1 MSEFSRVYDLRTLS
15 AAPQGLTASAEECAA
30 LAARFG
36 LVKVER
42 FAATVT
48 LTAEGPA
55 VRAIG
60 RLKAVIVQ
68 SCAVSGDDLPVTI
81 DEPIALRFI
90 PEAEPNSPDE
100 EIELGADELDEI
112 VMDGAQFDLGE
123 ALAQGLALAIDPY
136 ATGPGADEARR
147 KAGIVSEGESG
158 PFAALKGLLKE

>member
-1 MSEFSRVYDLRTLS
+1 MSEFSRVYDLRTLP
-15 AAPQGLTASAEECAA
+15 AAAQELVASTEECAA

-36 LVKVER
+36 LVRVDHC
-42 FAATVT
+42 AATVT
-48 LTAEGPA
+48 LAAEGPA
-55 VRAIG
+55 VRATG
-60 RLKAVIVQ
+60 RLKAAIVQ

-81 DEPIALRFI
+81 DEPVALRFI
-90 PEAEPNSPDE
+90 PETAPTAPDE

-112 VMDGAQFDLGE
+112 VMNGAQFDLGE

-136 ATGPGADEARR
+136 ATGPGANEARR